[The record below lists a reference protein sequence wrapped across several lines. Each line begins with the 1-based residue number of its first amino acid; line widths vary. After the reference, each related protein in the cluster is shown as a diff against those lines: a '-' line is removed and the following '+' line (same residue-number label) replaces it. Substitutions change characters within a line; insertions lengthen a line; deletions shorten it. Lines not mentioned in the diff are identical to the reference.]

1 MCKVGWRMLS
11 PQTDQ
16 GTVCACRELRPDLN
30 CFVKWVAIVAG
41 HIGFCGRGGTFLLV
55 AILFF
60 RTIGEDTGDETT
72 IANAL
77 YQLEVCF

>member
-1 MCKVGWRMLS
+1 MTC
-11 PQTDQ
+11 
-16 GTVCACRELRPDLN
+16 CCRELRPDLPA
-30 CFVKWVAIVAG
+30 FWRWVSIIAG
-41 HIGFCGRGGTFLLV
+41 HIGFSGRAGTFLLV

-77 YQLEVCF
+77 YQLQV